1 MSTDAQLANTNFK
14 MNRHSL
20 PHFTLGHLWA
30 LTTLA
35 GIFTFVNTHP
45 IRPQDFWWHLKIGQQ
60 IVTTGAIPTVDTFS
74 LTQAG
79 APYTYWVFWLMESAF
94 YLLYRHGGPAL
105 IICAQSLC
113 LTLAY
118 GLVLWNAQQR
128 AHSWRIAAL
137 VTLCAAAL
145 GIQDWN
151 VRPQVIA
158 FPLAALLLIAIQAYR
173 RQPRWWLL
181 LCGPLCTWVWVNSHG
196 TWPIGFILMFLWLAD
211 ESWQLLHAH
220 LTKATA
226 LPPLPWG
233 PVVALLASA
242 GAGLLTPQGY
252 GIIGY
257 VVQMGGDP
265 RIQHLVPEWAAPTFA
280 TSGGTL
286 FLLALLGSAAV
297 LALSPRRPTLYQLGI
312 FLGFAFLGLH
322 TSRGSIWFG
331 LVMAPILAEHLALL
345 AQAAAALCHRSEAP
359 SNPGIPLL
367 NKLLASI
374 LLATALVT
382 LPWFK
387 ANLPL
392 PAAKAGLLSTETPVE
407 ATRFLLREKPPGPL
421 FHELAYG
428 SYLIWAAA
436 PEYRVFVDTRIELYP
451 LAIWED
457 YLAITRANE
466 DWETE
471 LAEYDVQTLML
482 SRINQP
488 ALIEAARQSTEW
500 EIIYEDEQTVIFTG
514 KSDE

>member
-1 MSTDAQLANTNFK
+1 MKRN
-14 MNRHSL
+14 
-20 PHFTLGHLWA
+20 FTLGHLWA

-45 IRPQDFWWHLKIGQQ
+45 IRPHDFWWHLKIGAE
-60 IVTTGAIPTVDTFS
+60 IVTTRQIPAVDTFS

-94 YLLYRHGGPAL
+94 YLLYRQGGPAL

-128 AHSWRIAAL
+128 THSWRIAAL
-137 VTLCAAAL
+137 VTFCAAAL

-173 RQPRWWLL
+173 RRPRWWL
-181 LCGPLCTWVWVNSHG
+181 PLCFPLCIWVWVNSHG
-196 TWPIGFILMFLWLAD
+196 TFPIGFVLMFLWLAD

-220 LTKATA
+220 LAKATER
-226 LPPLPWG
+226 PTPPWG
-233 PVVALLASA
+233 PLVALLASA
-242 GAGLLTPQGY
+242 GAALLTPQGY

-265 RIQHLVPEWAAPTFA
+265 RIQHLVPEWAPPTFA
-280 TSGGTL
+280 TPGGTL

-345 AQAAAALCHRSEAP
+345 AQATTTLFNRSEAQ
-359 SNPGIPLL
+359 SNQGSPLL
-367 NKLLASI
+367 NTLLASV
-374 LLATALVT
+374 LLAAALVT

-387 ANLPL
+387 TNLPL
-392 PAAKAGLLSTETPVE
+392 PAEKAGLLSTETPVE

-451 LAIWED
+451 LEIWED
-457 YLAITRANE
+457 YLAIAQTNE
-466 DWETE
+466 DWEAE
-471 LAEYDVQTLML
+471 LAKYGMQTLML
-482 SRINQP
+482 SRVKQP

-500 EIIYEDEQTVIFTG
+500 GIIYEDEQTVIFTDKPG
-514 KSDE
+514 E